1 MKCNSMVCRLRWS
14 DSFPN
19 YSRLVRNASRRCA
32 KDASDGTWVIR
43 GFNVDLIPDRY
54 NQKCGRKTASG
65 LVVALQTL
73 QGYTEQC
80 AGRMDR
86 LHRIQPAYSTRGMEE
101 LP

>member
-1 MKCNSMVCRLRWS
+1 MKSNSMVGHLRWS
-14 DSFPN
+14 DSFPD
-19 YSRLVRNASRRCA
+19 YSRLVRNVSCRCA
-32 KDASDGTWVIR
+32 KDASDSTWVIR
-43 GFNVDLIPDRY
+43 GSDVDLIHDRY
-54 NQKCGRKTASG
+54 NQKCGGKTASG

-73 QGYTEQC
+73 PGYVEQC